1 MKTQVQNLLVQ
12 NDIPASFPFLI
23 EIWKPSDP
31 TTVERYVNASE
42 DKQYTETVIV
52 EGEPTEVTHTFTAS
66 YFTVQP
72 PEKNESGVKDATIT
86 LSTID
91 QTWIEKVRTTQER
104 YKCRFVAVIDYDD
117 DGTETIDPLDD
128 ITFTLTNATW
138 AENTIQFTMKFDEGM
153 GINAPCQKLD
163 QFVAPALF

>member
-1 MKTQVQNLLVQ
+1 MNPSLQNLLVQ
-12 NDIPASFPFLI
+12 NDVPASFPFLI

-31 TTVERYVNASE
+31 SNIERYVNASD
-42 DKQYTETVIV
+42 DKTFES
-52 EGEPTEVTHTFTAS
+52 HTFTAS

-72 PEKNESGVKDATIT
+72 PERTESGVKDATIT

-104 YKCRFVAVIDYDD
+104 YKIRFVAVVDHDESGSEVI
-117 DGTETIDPLDD
+117 EPLDD

-138 AENTIQFTMKFDEGM
+138 QESTLQFSMKFDEGM
-153 GINAPCQKLD
+153 SINVPCQRLD